1 MNPGEQF
8 GTQTPETIG
17 NGITKLSDDVLVYI
31 NKGKLVIESR
41 YNSLVRSI
49 GCTIGCIPFLLFFLL
64 GSIISI
70 IPIAIPIAAFFII
83 VFSLS
88 VILFVIVTPFSK
100 SLPKNTID
108 RVIIDNNIGSVK
120 FERERGKKSKLRKQ
134 CSTSSI
140 KNVKVVV
147 GDYGRMDVYLES
159 TNESFYIV
167 GEGELIGSA
176 EKLQLA
182 HRIAEFLGVPVIE
195 RT

>member
-64 GSIISI
+64 LPIFFISI
-70 IPIAIPIAAFFII
+70 TAFLII
-83 VFSLS
+83 FFS
-88 VILFVIVTPFSK
+88 LFVILVVIATLFLE

-120 FERERGKKSKLRKQ
+120 FERERGKKSELRKQ

-167 GEGELIGSA
+167 GEEERIGSA

>member
-17 NGITKLSDDVLVYI
+17 NGITKLSDGVLVYI

-41 YNSLVRSI
+41 YNSLVGPI
-49 GCTIGCIPFLLFFLL
+49 GFISFLLLFLL
-64 GSIISI
+64 GSISSI
-70 IPIAIPIAAFFII
+70 IPITAFFII
-83 VFSLS
+83 AFSLS
-88 VILFVIVTPFSK
+88 VIIFVTLTSFSK

-167 GEGELIGSA
+167 GEEEHIGSA

>member
-1 MNPGEQF
+1 
-8 GTQTPETIG
+8 
-17 NGITKLSDDVLVYI
+17 
-31 NKGKLVIESR
+31 
-41 YNSLVRSI
+41 
-49 GCTIGCIPFLLFFLL
+49 LL
-64 GSIISI
+64 GSIFYNIPITISI
-70 IPIAIPIAAFFII
+70 NAINAFLII

-88 VILFVIVTPFSK
+88 VILVVIFLK
-100 SLPKNTID
+100 SLPNNTID

-147 GDYGRMDVYLES
+147 GDYDRMDVYLES

-167 GEGELIGSA
+167 GDREFISN
-176 EKLQLA
+176 EKKLKLA

>member
-1 MNPGEQF
+1 MIVLLSIGRL
-8 GTQTPETIG
+8 PENAVDRTTI
-17 NGITKLSDDVLVYI
+17 DI
-31 NKGKLVIESR
+31 NKG
-41 YNSLVRSI
+41 LVR
-49 GCTIGCIPFLLFFLL
+49 
-64 GSIISI
+64 
-70 IPIAIPIAAFFII
+70 
-83 VFSLS
+83 
-88 VILFVIVTPFSK
+88 
-100 SLPKNTID
+100 
-108 RVIIDNNIGSVK
+108 
-120 FERERGKKSKLRKQ
+120 FEEERGKKSKLRKQ

-167 GEGELIGSA
+167 GERELIGSA